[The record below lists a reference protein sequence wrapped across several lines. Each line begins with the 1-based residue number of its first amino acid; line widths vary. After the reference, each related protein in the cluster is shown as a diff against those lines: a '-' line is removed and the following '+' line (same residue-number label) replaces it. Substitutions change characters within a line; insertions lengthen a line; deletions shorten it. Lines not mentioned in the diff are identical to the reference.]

1 MRSSSSPRS
10 VAARTATTFALLW
23 TLGCGWTPEPE
34 QKGSGFDAGGA
45 PSGSPDAGAG
55 GVPGAGGSQ
64 GGGFP
69 AGGETPPAGG
79 DPSGGSA
86 AGGAPAGGD
95 QPLPVGGEPAGDAS
109 ASLDAGLPSDALVVD
124 EGVACDG
131 ALTLPDAGDGG
142 TGADAASDTGVAAED
157 AEVADGAD
165 GALGHTDGALPG
177 LDCQRP

>member
-45 PSGSPDAGAG
+45 PPGSPDAGAG
-55 GVPGAGGSQ
+55 GAPAAGGSQ

-79 DPSGGSA
+79 D
-86 AGGAPAGGD
+86 
-95 QPLPVGGEPAGDAS
+95 QPPPVGGEPAGDAS
-109 ASLDAGLPSDALVVD
+109 ASLDAGLPSDALVAD

-131 ALTLPDAGDGG
+131 ALTLPDAGDGS
-142 TGADAASDTGVAAED
+142 TGADAASDAGVAAED